1 MSRLLVVNADDFGL
15 TPGVCRAILRAHR
28 DGIVSSTTALAVGPA
43 FAAHAGALTD
53 SGLPTGAHLAAV
65 GEDPPV
71 LSAAEVP
78 TLVDDRGRFPL
89 TWKQFVARAVRGRVD
104 PDDLR
109 REFTAQFDV
118 LESAGVQ
125 VTHVDAHQNL
135 HLWPSVAG
143 VVLELAT
150 ARGVRAMRLTRTS
163 SWNATSGGVRA
174 LSARLARRARAAGV
188 AVPAASTGLDEA
200 GHLTEARLV
209 DAVAWLGRTGAATAE
224 LACHPGE
231 FHDPDRVRYEWGYWW
246 PDELEALCSPAARD
260 AVARA
265 GFTLTSFRGIGVLGN
280 LSDTPTA
287 ENSGSSGSSGGA
299 SDGTD

>member
-1 MSRLLVVNADDFGL
+1 MTRLLVVNADDFGL
-15 TPGVCRAILRAHR
+15 TPGVSRGILRAHR

-43 FAAHAGALTD
+43 FAAHATALVD
-53 SGLPTGAHLAAV
+53 SGLPTGAHLAVV

-78 TLVDDRGRFPL
+78 TLVDGRGRFPL
-89 TWKQFVARAVRGRVD
+89 TWKQFVARAARGRVD

-118 LESAGVQ
+118 LEAAGVRP
-125 VTHVDAHQNL
+125 THVDAHQNL

-143 VVLELAT
+143 VVLEVAA

-163 SWNATSGGVRA
+163 VWTATSGGVRT
-174 LSARLARRARAAGV
+174 LSALLARRARAAGF

-200 GHLTEARLV
+200 GHLSEERLV
-209 DAVAWLGRTGAATAE
+209 DAVAWLGGTGAPTAE

-231 FHDPDRVRYEWGYWW
+231 FDDPDRARYEWGYWW
-246 PDELEALCSPAARD
+246 PDELDALCSAAARA
-260 AVARA
+260 AVDRA
-265 GFTLTSFRGIGVLGN
+265 GFRLASFADLPSPTPRDIGVLSRPRGE
-280 LSDTPTA
+280 STSEDV
-287 ENSGSSGSSGGA
+287 
-299 SDGTD
+299 